1 MLELADFL
9 ETLNPEL
16 MSMPGGLDIFIY
28 CEGIR
33 RYFEAY
39 QEMTSIDSLKKFMN
53 LLSDCTSEY
62 NKRLFEEIIE

>member
-9 ETLNPEL
+9 ETLNPKL

-28 CEGIR
+28 YEGIR
-33 RYFEAY
+33 RYFESY
-39 QEMTSIDSLKKFMN
+39 QETTSIESLNEFMK

-62 NKRLFEEIIE
+62 KKDYLKK